1 MPGAFN
7 RLQVPRLMQNSN
19 IKLIIIVAALS
30 LTGLI
35 LTQLFWVMKAVQLA
49 EQQYNHRVDMSLEDV
64 INEMLSNSSSDS
76 LIISNKKI
84 LTGISPAHNVTFFD
98 VVDTSRI
105 RMLMDK
111 YSDYHQLDINYEFAI
126 IKTSNDSVIYSTTGD
141 FQHLTRK
148 KIHKACLSCLW
159 KGEYFHLA
167 VYFPT
172 QRNQTI
178 IEMSLWL
185 AMSGM
190 FIVIVI
196 ILFTYIITTII
207 RQKKISDIKN
217 DFINN
222 MTHEFKTPI
231 STISLA
237 AEVLLQS
244 NHKSSSER
252 LQKYSK
258 IIYDENQR
266 MRLQVERVLQAA
278 SLEKGDYEL
287 KKSEFDIHQV
297 IRESVR
303 ILCFERCEEKTAV
316 NYHLDAENHLIK
328 ADQMHMTNV
337 MMNLLDNA
345 IKYSKEKVI
354 LNFFS
359 RNIDSGISIS
369 LEDDGIGISHDS
381 IKHIFDKFYRVPTG
395 NIHTIKGFGL
405 GLYYVKNIIES
416 HGGNISVHSELN
428 KGTRFDLFIPLDAPI

>member
-1 MPGAFN
+1 
-7 RLQVPRLMQNSN
+7 MQNSN
-19 IKLIIIVAALS
+19 IKLIIIVSALA
-30 LTGLI
+30 LAGLI

-49 EQQYNHRVDMSLEDV
+49 EKQYHHRVDMTLDDV
-64 INEMLSNSSSDS
+64 INELLNQSDS
-76 LIISNKKI
+76 LDFSVTNIITGTSEI
-84 LTGISPAHNVTFFD
+84 LNPTFFD
-98 VVDTSRI
+98 AVDTSMI
-105 RMLMDK
+105 RRSMDK
-111 YSDYHQLDINYEFAI
+111 YADYHQLDKNYEYAI
-126 IKTSNDSVIYSTTGD
+126 IKTSNDSIIYSTIPD
-141 FQHLTRK
+141 FQRLTRK

-159 KGEYFHLA
+159 KNEYFHLA
-167 VYFPT
+167 VYFPS

-178 IEMSLWL
+178 VEMSLWL
-185 AMSGM
+185 LMSGM

-196 ILFTYIITTII
+196 ILITYIITTII
-207 RQKKISDIKN
+207 RQKKVSDIKN

-237 AEVLLQS
+237 AEVLIQAD
-244 NHKSSSER
+244 KESSVER

-287 KKSEFDIHQV
+287 KKSEFNIHRI
-297 IRESVR
+297 IREVVR
-303 ILCFERCEEKTAV
+303 NLCFEKCEERTTV
-316 NYHLDAENHLIK
+316 NYHLDAKNHIIR

-337 MMNLLDNA
+337 MMNLVDNA
-345 IKYSKEKVI
+345 LKYSREKII

-359 RNIDSGISIS
+359 SNTDSGINISI
-369 LEDDGIGISHDS
+369 EDNGIGMNHESL
-381 IKHIFDKFYRVPTG
+381 KHIFDRFYRVPTG

-405 GLYYVKNIIES
+405 GLYYVKNIIEA
-416 HGGNISVHSELN
+416 HGGNISVHSEPN